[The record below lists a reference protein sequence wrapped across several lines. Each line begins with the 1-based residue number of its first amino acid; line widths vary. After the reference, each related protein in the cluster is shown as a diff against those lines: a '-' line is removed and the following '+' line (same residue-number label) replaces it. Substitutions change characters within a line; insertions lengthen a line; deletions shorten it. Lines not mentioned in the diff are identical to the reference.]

1 MTLPPI
7 TQKQYTILKL
17 LYRFRFLNRL
27 QIQILL
33 HHKYHKR
40 INDWLKDLNQKN
52 YLGKIYSTK
61 LGQNNKPAIYCI
73 GLNAIR
79 YLKTQDYPTD
89 QLQKL
94 YREDERS
101 QDCIDKYILLAEIC
115 LDMQNKTDDKTK
127 YSAATKSDFA
137 DKYSKFN
144 FLAIIAPDLVFLKD
158 SDGMKKYYL
167 LEIFEPTLPQYSIR
181 KKIKQYFD
189 FYFSNA
195 WEDNTQETFPTL
207 LLVCSTTPALISTK
221 RLAKKM
227 LSEYDDIDLKIE
239 FLTKEKARESFD
251 SRA

>member
-7 TQKQYTILKL
+7 TQKQYTILQL

-27 QIQILL
+27 QIQTLL

-40 INDWLKDLNQKN
+40 INDWLKDLNQNN

-61 LGQNNKPAIYCI
+61 LGQNNKPAIYYI

-79 YLKTQDYPTD
+79 YLKTQNYPTE
-89 QLQKL
+89 QLKKL

-127 YSAATKSDFA
+127 YAAATKSDFA
-137 DKYSKFN
+137 DKNSKFN
-144 FLAIIAPDLVFLKD
+144 FLTELAPDLVFLKD
-158 SDGMKKYYL
+158 SNGMKKYYL
-167 LEIFEPTLPQYSIR
+167 LEIFEATLPQYSIR

-189 FYFSNA
+189 FYFSNS
-195 WEDNTQETFPTL
+195 WEDNTQEPFPTL
-207 LLVCSTTPALISTK
+207 LLVCPTTPALIITK
-221 RLAKKM
+221 RFVKKM
-227 LSEYDDIDLKIE
+227 LSEYDEIDLKIE
-239 FLTKEKARESFD
+239 FLTKEEARESFD